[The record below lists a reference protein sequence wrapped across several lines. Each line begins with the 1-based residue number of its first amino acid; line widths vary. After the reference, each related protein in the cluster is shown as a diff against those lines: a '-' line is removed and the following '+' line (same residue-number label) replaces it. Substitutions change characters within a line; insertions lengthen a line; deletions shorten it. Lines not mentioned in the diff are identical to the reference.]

1 LNAFLFSLRALALVM
16 IACRGRAEP
25 ATDIEKQPVETRG
38 VAQPRPAQAGD
49 APAPPPK
56 APAGTRAAAR
66 DITVPPPDVD
76 LHVINGRNILSAPLG
91 EAGSTAKARAP
102 SATRGRDAERVRV
115 TFWTTPEG
123 LKLPEPQQ
131 FEGALAEL
139 ELGLGDL
146 PMLSPGQKRRVW
158 IPGPTGMA
166 TLDVELFAPSAP
178 DDDDER

>member
-1 LNAFLFSLRALALVM
+1 MIKPSRLLAFLFSFSALTLVM

-25 ATDIEKQPVETRG
+25 PTDAEKQPAETRG
-38 VAQPRPAQAGD
+38 VAQPPPAQAAD

-56 APAGTRAAAR
+56 NPAEPKAAAR

-91 EAGSTAKARAP
+91 EAATARSPGA
-102 SATRGRDAERVRV
+102 GERVRV

-131 FEGALAEL
+131 FEGALVEL
-139 ELGLGDL
+139 DLGLGDL
-146 PMLSPGQKRRVW
+146 PMLAPGQKRRIW

-166 TLDVELFAPSAP
+166 TLDVELFGAAAPEGA
-178 DDDDER
+178 R